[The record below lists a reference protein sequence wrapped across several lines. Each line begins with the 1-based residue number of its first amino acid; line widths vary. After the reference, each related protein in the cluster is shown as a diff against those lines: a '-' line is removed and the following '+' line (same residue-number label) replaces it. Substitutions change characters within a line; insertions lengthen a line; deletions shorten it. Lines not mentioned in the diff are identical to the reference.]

1 MISKTTTRLSTGRI
15 VNSEFAKHRKFT
27 TKQKAKINKLLERIN
42 EYVFEVYDNPT
53 KVYTLNDI
61 YRVIGIIINDGI
73 AKTTDEAII
82 ILQERIS

>member
-42 EYVFEVYDNPT
+42 EYVF
-53 KVYTLNDI
+53 
-61 YRVIGIIINDGI
+61 
-73 AKTTDEAII
+73 
-82 ILQERIS
+82 